1 MKLSIHG
8 GIPLRDSKTHPWPRW
23 PVSTEEDEERLLKVL
38 RSGVWSYNG
47 PMEGEF
53 IKRWAA
59 FTGTEYALAAANGT
73 VTLQLAL
80 EALDIGWGDEVILP
94 GLTWQATAASVVD
107 VNAVPILVDV
117 DPRTWCIDP
126 AAVEAAIT
134 PRTRAIM
141 PVHLYGSMPEM
152 DAILAIAEKHKLAVI
167 EDCAHQHGSAWRGR
181 PAGSLGTIGSFS
193 LQLSKVLTSGEGGL
207 LTTSDRD
214 IWIRLDALRN
224 CGRRPEGAMP
234 EADKGGGRYGSDGD
248 LIQSGNY
255 RITEFQAAV
264 LLGAL
269 ERLPEQMERRARSG
283 AILDAGLAEITGVE
297 PMLRDERQTS
307 RAYFNYAFRYNQ
319 DEFAGGGISSHIF
332 HRALSAELGIPF
344 EACYEPLNNC
354 SLYRPR
360 TKKRYHISEEHWAA
374 IDPGRFSLPVCE
386 RTFLE
391 QSVTVHHKLLLDD
404 DAAMHQ
410 VLEAIRKIEA
420 HADELRSMGH
430 AKA

>member
-8 GIPLRDSKTHPWPRW
+8 GTPIRDSRKEPWPQW
-23 PVSTEEDEERLLKVL
+23 PVSTGDDESRLLEVL

-47 PMEGEF
+47 PMEMEF
-53 IKRWAA
+53 LRRWAE
-59 FTGTEYALAAANGT
+59 FSGTEYAVAAVNGT

-126 AAVEAAIT
+126 TAIEAAIT
-134 PRTRAIM
+134 PKTRAVM
-141 PVHLYGSMPEM
+141 PVHLYGSMPDM
-152 DAILAIAEKHKLAVI
+152 DAILAIAEKHSLAVI
-167 EDCAHQHGSAWRGR
+167 EDCAHQHGSSWRGR
-181 PAGSLGTIGSFS
+181 PVGSLGTIGSFS
-193 LQLSKVLTSGEGGL
+193 LQLSKVMTAGEGGL
-207 LTTSDRD
+207 LTTSDRE

-234 EADKGGGRYGSDGD
+234 EADKGGGRYSSDGD

-269 ERLPEQMERRARSG
+269 ERLPAQMERRARSG
-283 AILDAGLAEITGVE
+283 EILDAGVAEIAGVE
-297 PMLRDERQTS
+297 PMLRDERQTT
-307 RAYFNYAFRYNQ
+307 RAYFNYAFRY
-319 DEFAGGGISSHIF
+319 DSSVFAGGGIPSHVF
-332 HRALSAELGIPF
+332 HEALSAELGIPF

-360 TKKRYHISEEHWAA
+360 TKKRYRISEEHWAA
-374 IDPGRFSLPVCE
+374 IDPSRFPLPVCE
-386 RTFLE
+386 RAFLE
-391 QSVTVHHKLLLDD
+391 ESVTVHHKLLLDTD
-404 DAAMHQ
+404 EAMHRI
-410 VLEAIRKIEA
+410 LDAIRKIEVN
-420 HADELRSMGH
+420 ADELRN
-430 AKA
+430 A